1 METLAK
7 HCHAKI
13 SAQKARLVAD
23 LIRGLP
29 VEQAAN
35 ILAFSPK
42 KAAVLVRKVLDSAV
56 ANAEHN
62 NNADVDELWISQIF
76 VDEGPTAKRFRARA
90 RGRGDRIF
98 KRSCHITVM
107 VADTESQG

>member
-1 METLAK
+1 METIAK
-7 HCHAKI
+7 HRFAKS

-23 LIRGLP
+23 LVRNLT
-29 VEQAAN
+29 VAEATN

-42 KAAVLVRKVLDSAV
+42 KAAAIVRKVLDSAV

-62 NNADVDELWISQIF
+62 NNADIDDLRISSIF
-76 VDEGPTAKRFRARA
+76 VDEGPSMKRFFARA
-90 RGRGDRIF
+90 RGRGDRIV

-107 VADTESQG
+107 VTDDEKA